1 MHIFPFCHPLA
12 HFLGLGYHHR
22 GVVVVVLKAAVCSA
36 LQQQPH
42 RVHLTS
48 AAGAMQGRVPAIR
61 LAVDITATLQQ
72 KNREV
77 DTDVIHKEN
86 QSGRSFS
93 MESETKDRSKESSD
107 QIGEMKEGE
116 QHVSQALIIKLKY
129 EYFAPVL

>member
-1 MHIFPFCHPLA
+1 MLIFPFCHLLA
-12 HFLGLGYHHR
+12 HFFVLGHHHR

-48 AAGAMQGRVPAIR
+48 ATGAMQGRVPAIR

-86 QSGRSFS
+86 QW
-93 MESETKDRSKESSD
+93 T
-107 QIGEMKEGE
+107 QI
-116 QHVSQALIIKLKY
+116 QHGK
-129 EYFAPVL
+129 